1 MRAVVL
7 EEIGSIKVKDIPVP
21 EAAKEQFLLKVL
33 KCTLCRT
40 DAKMLQL
47 GQRDLILPRVLG
59 HEICALDEKTGKKY
73 AIWPGSSCGKCKYC
87 TSGLENMCNKMQVLG
102 FHID

>member
-33 KCTLCRT
+33 
-40 DAKMLQL
+40 
-47 GQRDLILPRVLG
+47 
-59 HEICALDEKTGKKY
+59 
-73 AIWPGSSCGKCKYC
+73 
-87 TSGLENMCNKMQVLG
+87 
-102 FHID
+102 